1 MESKTESS
9 SQLITRRDS
18 MNLDDT
24 LQDADEELIDN
35 IVPTKSKSGRGMGL
49 EYAKV
54 VTLSDYAASKVFMSE
69 NMPAYKWRYDKESQN
84 RVKKY

>member
-1 MESKTESS
+1 MDSKSDSS

-24 LQDADEELIDN
+24 LQDADEEILEN
-35 IVPTKSKSGRGMGL
+35 IVPTKSKTGRKMGL

-54 VTLSDYAASKVFMSE
+54 VTLSDYASAKVFIAE
-69 NMPAYKWRYDKESQN
+69 NMSTYK
-84 RVKKY
+84 